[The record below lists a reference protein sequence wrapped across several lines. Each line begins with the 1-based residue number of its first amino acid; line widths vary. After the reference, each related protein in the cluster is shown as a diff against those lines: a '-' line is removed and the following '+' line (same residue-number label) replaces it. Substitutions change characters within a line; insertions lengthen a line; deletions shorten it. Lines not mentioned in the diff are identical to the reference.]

1 MESHNQPQQ
10 EKAASARGLKGTTAY
25 LFERVVEFTQNI
37 VLVKDLSLVAMLVVV
52 VDLLPHVRWKLM
64 EGHVLL
70 HLFVL
75 EEEVGYVRSVQFLH
89 RC

>member
-1 MESHNQPQQ
+1 METLKTSRSRRNQCQFGVL
-10 EKAASARGLKGTTAY
+10 ENTTGY

-37 VLVKDLSLVAMLVVV
+37 VLVKDFSLVTMLIVV

-75 EEEVGYVRSVQFLH
+75 
-89 RC
+89 